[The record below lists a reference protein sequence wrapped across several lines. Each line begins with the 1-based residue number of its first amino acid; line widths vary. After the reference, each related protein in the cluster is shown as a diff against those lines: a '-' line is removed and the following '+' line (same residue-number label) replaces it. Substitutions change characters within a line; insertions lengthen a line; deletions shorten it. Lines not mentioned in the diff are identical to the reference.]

1 VDEGPWFVETLT
13 LRLRMKKP
21 HLYFCLLA
29 AVIVSGCV
37 RDHVSYYDRNG
48 DGFVD
53 LEKHHYRVTDSD
65 WQLQDDNYDR
75 RFETKTI
82 FGVGTVEEAV
92 NLPVPKN
99 VPIQRDP

>member
-1 VDEGPWFVETLT
+1 
-13 LRLRMKKP
+13 M
-21 HLYFCLLA
+21 A
-29 AVIVSGCV
+29 AVIISGCV

-53 LEKHHYRVTDSD
+53 LEKHHYRITDSD

-75 RFETKTI
+75 RFEKKTI
-82 FGVGTVEEAV
+82 FGVGAVEQAV
-92 NLPVPKN
+92 DLPVPKN